1 MKKSVP
7 IRILAVLLL
16 ACFAA
21 PSTASAQDVEEIA
34 WRLWDFFSSP
44 SKKLSPDYVFQPR
57 NSLFVSSDYT
67 VARHSAEIDSQEEQ
81 YGLKLKTEPRVTKNL
96 GFSFGYGPLSL
107 GFSHEIGRK
116 SRANKDYSLR
126 WFSNSYSVDLR
137 YDRYYAK
144 PSGTVT
150 DETGT
155 APLESTGD
163 AKVKNIL
170 LSGVYAFNK
179 ERFSYKAA
187 YSGVVV
193 QRRSAGSLLAAA
205 KYSRGDIF
213 LDPADA
219 VLMDRMMG
227 MEGFSSRQLSLGLG
241 YSYNWVPFHQDAA
254 SKRDLSGLRNLT
266 FNITAVP
273 MVALRN
279 KVITT
284 DIQSESSKTSG
295 QIQPSFTARAGMC
308 YSTGHFYL
316 TSWVDYSHFEF
327 TNGEDTSALTQ
338 KGSFSSL
345 IAELQLNYRF

>member
-1 MKKSVP
+1 MKKSVL
-7 IRILAVLLL
+7 IRILAVLLP
-16 ACFAA
+16 ACLAA
-21 PSTASAQDVEEIA
+21 PSMAYAQDVEEIA
-34 WRLWDFFSSP
+34 LELWDYFSSP
-44 SKKLSPDYVFQPR
+44 NKKLSPDYVFQPR
-57 NSLFVSSDYT
+57 NGFFVSSDYT
-67 VARHSAEIDSQEEQ
+67 VARHSAVIDSQEEQ
-81 YGLKLKTEPRVTKNL
+81 FAIKLKTEPRVTKNL

-144 PSGTVT
+144 PAGTIT

-179 ERFSYKAA
+179 ERFSYRAA
-187 YSGVVV
+187 YSGGVV

-213 LDPADA
+213 LDPEDA
-219 VLMDRMMG
+219 VLLDMMKG
-227 MEGFSSRQLSLGLG
+227 RGGFSSRQLSLGLG
-241 YSYNWVPFHQDAA
+241 YSFNWVPFHRDAA

-266 FNITAVP
+266 FNVTAVP
-273 MVALRN
+273 MLALRN

-284 DIQSESSKTSG
+284 DMQSESFKTSG
-295 QIQPSFTARAGMC
+295 DIQPSFTARAGMC

-316 TSWVDYSHFEF
+316 TSWVDFSHFEF
-327 TNGEDTSALTQ
+327 TNGGDTSELIQ